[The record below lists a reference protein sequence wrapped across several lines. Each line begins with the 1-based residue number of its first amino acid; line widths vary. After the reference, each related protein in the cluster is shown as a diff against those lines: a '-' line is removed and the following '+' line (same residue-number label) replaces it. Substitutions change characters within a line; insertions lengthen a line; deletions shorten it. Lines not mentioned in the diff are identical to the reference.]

1 MYYEIYLLTGNLMST
16 IMTINTAQEIEN
28 AEIHMLSSRLALLQ
42 AMDGNPMQVQ
52 VKSSVVPLPFHQK

>member
-1 MYYEIYLLTGNLMST
+1 MST